1 MKFNRFAL
9 WENPCDCLP
18 ILIKL
23 VNHPVCINSLL
34 TMKKKKSF
42 KKDSLLTNEDITSC
56 KVCEFLICLD
66 YKEIF
71 GKMSRRG
78 VFVCAS
84 LILFQV
90 WITIVAFTSTSLA
103 TNPKSEVF
111 PVSHDKFASSI
122 ETNTTRNKRLVAQT
136 AVLKGIE
143 IAIKLTDLIARN
155 VIKSFNQTKTK
166 DHKEIIAHFQLIEKE
181 LAEQKEELQ
190 SIKRDIQM
198 LGLSVGYSQH
208 EKNIKNSLLAL
219 HQYLELP
226 DEGNRNNFMD
236 EASQLS
242 KSLTAIVE
250 GLLGRNVFNP
260 DIMAVL
266 RESI

>member
-1 MKFNRFAL
+1 
-9 WENPCDCLP
+9 
-18 ILIKL
+18 
-23 VNHPVCINSLL
+23 
-34 TMKKKKSF
+34 
-42 KKDSLLTNEDITSC
+42 
-56 KVCEFLICLD
+56 
-66 YKEIF
+66 
-71 GKMSRRG
+71 MSRRG

-90 WITIVAFTSTSLA
+90 WITIVAFSSTSLA

-143 IAIKLTDLIARN
+143 IAIKLGLTDFIKRN

-166 DHKEIIAHFQLIEKE
+166 DHKEIIAHFQRIENE

-219 HQYLELP
+219 HQYLEHP

-266 RESI
+266 RESIGVIKFLIIIYD

>member
-1 MKFNRFAL
+1 
-9 WENPCDCLP
+9 
-18 ILIKL
+18 
-23 VNHPVCINSLL
+23 
-34 TMKKKKSF
+34 
-42 KKDSLLTNEDITSC
+42 
-56 KVCEFLICLD
+56 
-66 YKEIF
+66 
-71 GKMSRRG
+71 MSRRG

-90 WITIVAFTSTSLA
+90 WITIVAFISTSLA

-111 PVSHDKFASSI
+111 PVSHNVTDKFASSI

-143 IAIKLTDLIARN
+143 IAIKLGLTDFIKRN

-166 DHKEIIAHFQLIEKE
+166 DHKEIIAHFQRIEKE
-181 LAEQKEELQ
+181 LEEQKEELQ

-219 HQYLELP
+219 HQYLEHP
-226 DEGNRNNFMD
+226 EEGNRNNFMD

-266 RESI
+266 RESTGVSKFLIIIRLNFDFHENISVSRSKTAQENQAHSERHYDRTLGSG